1 MKLLRNRLALAISLA
16 LASHCAQA
24 LENRLVY
31 GPDGQPTFQARFLD
45 VGDGPVM
52 GDESEILQ
60 STWNLNSLQKDK
72 ITEALKRWAEIIKPT
87 PGQLPA
93 IINIG
98 TVNNENAFGSSAPVP
113 EGQTSLTQLQR
124 VLFGMT
130 NPTLTFGSHGQFVMG
145 KMSWDDLPSYIPSQ
159 LPRAQ
164 SGVDLTAVAFHELA
178 HGLGILGV
186 ASDKDGDGS
195 NTPYFGDVL
204 DSWTQHLRD
213 DKGNPARPGQS
224 VYCSD
229 CNNPY
234 TPDSFDATD
243 DTAYFTGTHVQEV
256 LAGAMPGLPVRI
268 HGDDGDIDNGYMSHI
283 ELKNSLMS
291 HQTYRNY
298 TQFMEAELAAMQ
310 DMGYDID
317 RRNFFG
323 YSVYGNGLQLV
334 NNNGYFLRNDAGT
347 AYIPGQY
354 NTATLGLGLHIYGSY
369 NTVYQQ
375 ADLLTK
381 GPGGAGVRVD
391 GAGNTLI
398 VQPGTRIYADGLN
411 GRGVMFAY
419 GKNHNLVL
427 RGDVQAE
434 GELGIGASF
443 DFGNNALGN
452 ESDYRG
458 SYIYAVGGVLQA
470 PLAELSGALVDNFDL
485 TGRLAGRAAAIYIS
499 SNALVNNI
507 NVMRGARI
515 EGNIYSAYNQQDSS
529 GEPRLTFINF
539 GLLPD
544 SQGRATSR
552 TDPGFALRYD
562 GDIQGI
568 NNLVVNAKGG
578 RTSLN
583 GTQELYGVVVSS
595 GATLGGNSTYTLNT
609 NGAFANYGT
618 VSPGNSIGTIAINGD
633 YEQAAGGNLLMEV
646 DNHGAHDTLAVSGTA
661 ELNGTLTLAPVSDW
675 YASGA
680 TLNLSL
686 GELVPAG
693 ATTGAFTSLSSTI
706 TSPTLLSTAS
716 MLGGDN
722 YQLSITRQNNAYS
735 QYALNDNARRAGR
748 ALDAIA
754 GYARP
759 DIQPLYQTL
768 DFSAPDGSTIAG
780 ALGQLTPEAYSAMA
794 ASSLDRERQIAG
806 QISARNLASRRGPAA
821 SGEWRGFAT
830 PFGGGARQDASGTL
844 IGRDASIYGITFGA
858 EKLDSRHP
866 AWSWGV
872 YGAVSG
878 QSVDVNDGYN
888 ASGRSTAFNLGL
900 QAAYEPD
907 PAAGPYLFGL
917 GQLGIEDAHF
927 TRRLSIDN
935 YAAKN
940 QADWTALNGTLAGG
954 GGYRWALSKALS
966 VGPLA
971 TLSYTRLNRPSLTE
985 SGSDATRLQLSST
998 HFDSLRSSIGLS
1010 ANMNLARPGGAV
1022 LAANLQVTWDHELLD
1037 NDYVQQAAFAGYPQA
1052 PFTSR
1057 NKLVGRDALG
1067 LAAGVSYEL
1076 DKKLTVGANVSSQLF
1091 RSGYQS
1097 VAGSLT
1103 LSRRF

>member
-1 MKLLRNRLALAISLA
+1 MRLLRNRLVLAVSLA
-16 LASHCAQA
+16 LAGHCAQA

-31 GPDGQPTFQARFLD
+31 GADGQPTFQARFMD

-52 GDESEILQ
+52 GVGDEVLQ
-60 STWNLNSLQKDK
+60 STWNLGSLQKDK
-72 ITEALKRWAEIIKPT
+72 ITEALKRWAEIIKPV

-98 TVNNENAFGSSAPVP
+98 TDDDDNAFGYSVPIP
-113 EGQTSLTQLQR
+113 EGQASLTQLQR

-130 NPTLTFGSHGQFVMG
+130 NGTLAFGSHGQFVMG
-145 KMSWDDLPSYIPSQ
+145 KMDWDTLPAYVPSQ
-159 LPRAQ
+159 LPRAH
-164 SGVDLTAVAFHELA
+164 SGADLTAVAFHELA
-178 HGLGILGV
+178 HGLGIMGGV
-186 ASDKDGDGS
+186 LDKQGDD
-195 NTPYFGDVL
+195 TPYFDDAL
-204 DSWTQHLRD
+204 DSWARHLRD
-213 DKGNPARPGQS
+213 DNGNPARPGQAI
-224 VYCSD
+224 YCSG
-229 CNNPY
+229 CKNPY
-234 TPDSFDATD
+234 APDSFDVGKD
-243 DTAYFTGTHVQEV
+243 QGYFTGTHVQEV

-268 HGDDGDIDNGYMSHI
+268 HGEDGDIDNNYMAHI

-291 HQTYRNY
+291 HQEYRNY

-323 YSVYGNGLQLV
+323 YSVYGNGQQLV
-334 NNNGYFLRNDAGT
+334 NTHGYFLRNAAGT

-369 NTVYQQ
+369 NTVYQL

-391 GAGNTLI
+391 GAGNTLV
-398 VQPGTRIYADGLN
+398 VQPGTRIHADGLN
-411 GRGVMFAY
+411 GRGIMFAY
-419 GKNHNLVL
+419 GKDHNLVL
-427 RGDVQAE
+427 RGDVQAM
-434 GELGIGASF
+434 GEMGIGASF

-458 SYIYAVGGVLQA
+458 SYIYAVRGVPRT
-470 PLAELSGALVDNFDL
+470 PLAELNGPLVDDFDL
-485 TGRLAGRAAAIYIS
+485 TGRVAGRAAAIYIS
-499 SNALVNNI
+499 DNALVHDI

-515 EGNIYSAYNQQDSS
+515 EGNIYSAYNQRDGS
-529 GEPRLTFINF
+529 GDLRLTFINF
-539 GLLPD
+539 GVQPD
-544 SQGRATSR
+544 AQGRATGR
-552 TDPGFALRYD
+552 PDPGFALRYD

-568 NNLVVNAKGG
+568 NNLVVNAMGG
-578 RTSLN
+578 STSLN
-583 GTQELYGVVVSS
+583 GSHELYGVVVDA
-595 GATLGGNSTYTLNT
+595 GATLGGNSTYTLNAEGGFE
-609 NGAFANYGT
+609 NHGT
-618 VSPGNSIGTIAINGD
+618 VSPGNSIGTITINGN
-633 YEQAAGGNLLMEV
+633 YEQADTGRLLIEV
-646 DNHGAHDTLAVSGTA
+646 DNHGGHDTLVVNGTA
-661 ELNGTLTLAPVSDW
+661 ELGGTLVLEPVSDW
-675 YASGA
+675 YASDV
-680 TLNLSL
+680 TLDFRRS
-686 GELVPAG
+686 ELERAG
-693 ATTGAFTSLSSTI
+693 VTVGAFAALDGVI
-706 TSPTLLSTAS
+706 VSPTLHVTAS
-716 MLGGDN
+716 MPGSDIYRLG
-722 YQLSITRQNNAYS
+722 ITRQNNAYS
-735 QYALNDNARRAGR
+735 QYALNGNARRAGR
-748 ALDAIA
+748 ALDAVA

-759 DIQPLYQTL
+759 DIQPLYRTL
-768 DFSAPDGSTIAG
+768 DFSAPDGSTIAS
-780 ALGQLTPEAYSAMA
+780 ALDQLAPEAYSAMA

-806 QISARNLASRRGPAA
+806 QISARSLAARRGPAA

-830 PFGGGARQDASGTL
+830 PFGGGARQDARGTL
-844 IGRDASIYGITFGA
+844 TGRDASIYGVTFGA

-900 QAAYEPD
+900 QASYEPD

-927 TRRLSIDN
+927 TRHLSIDG
-935 YAAKN
+935 YTAKN
-940 QADWTALNGTLAGG
+940 QADWTALNGTLAAG
-954 GGYRWALSKALS
+954 GGYRWALSRALS

-971 TLSYTRLNRPSLTE
+971 VLSYTRLNRPGMTE
-985 SGSDATRLQLSST
+985 SGGDATRLQLSST
-998 HFDSLRSSIGLS
+998 HFDALRSSIGLS
-1010 ANMNLARPGGAV
+1010 ANLNLARPGGAL

-1052 PFTSR
+1052 SFTSR
-1057 NKLVGRDALG
+1057 NKLAGRDALG
-1067 LAAGVSYEL
+1067 LAAGVSYEV